1 MTDRITPLPWKSWK
15 TEMFNKHK
23 TRGLDEWASGYNVGL
38 DNGLQEAVE
47 IYEQSAK
54 LEALNA
60 ELVEALQEAADELYT
75 TSRATVFDGMIQKEN
90 ASACER
96 AFNKAK
102 AALEK
107 AKGVI
112 NG

>member
-38 DNGLQEAVE
+38 ANGLQEAVE

-54 LEALNA
+54 LEAFNA
-60 ELVEALQEAADELYT
+60 ELVE
-75 TSRATVFDGMIQKEN
+75 V
-90 ASACER
+90 
-96 AFNKAK
+96 
-102 AALEK
+102 LEK
-107 AKGVI
+107 LIEVNELDGEESVSTEYWKDLLTRAKEVS

>member
-1 MTDRITPLPWKSWK
+1 MSEANTDRITPLPWKSWK

-60 ELVEALQEAADELYT
+60 ELVEALKNAQCGCSLKERMSGHLIDCWRPDVNELI
-75 TSRATVFDGMIQKEN
+75 SRAEQK
-90 ASACER
+90 
-96 AFNKAK
+96 
-102 AALEK
+102 
-107 AKGVI
+107 
-112 NG
+112 